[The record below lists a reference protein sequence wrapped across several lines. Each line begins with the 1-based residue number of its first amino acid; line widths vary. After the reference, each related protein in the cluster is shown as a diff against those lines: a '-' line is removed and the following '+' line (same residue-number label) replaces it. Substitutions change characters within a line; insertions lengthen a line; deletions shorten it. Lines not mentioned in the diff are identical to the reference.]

1 MSQQMPGRRRFLLI
15 GRRRWAA
22 VGAVAVLGLLAGAG
36 YAALSPPM
44 LTSKA
49 LVVLRPSTHDTAA
62 QAVIA
67 RSDAVL
73 TSALRRVA
81 PAMSLQTLR
90 GRVQVTSL
98 TASILSISAQGPTA
112 AQAKD
117 TTNAV
122 ANSYIA
128 HVSPQGQVPV
138 QARLLEPAA
147 TAPGTPLSHR
157 LLVTGGL
164 GALLGALI
172 GAIGAI
178 ALSRTDHASG

>member
-1 MSQQMPGRRRFLLI
+1 MSQQMPGRRRFLLA

-22 VGAVAVLGLLAGAG
+22 VGALAVLGLLAGAG
-36 YAALSPPM
+36 YAAVSPPM

-112 AQAKD
+112 PQAED

-122 ANSYIA
+122 ANSYIT
-128 HVSPQGQVPV
+128 HVSPQGRGP
-138 QARLLEPAA
+138 RLLEPAA

-157 LLVTGGL
+157 LLATGGL

-178 ALSRTDHASG
+178 ALSRIDHRFRMK